1 MTLTVTVLVTA
12 LPFLGVIVTVT
23 LQLPAFTPFTAVPS
37 TRQYFAL
44 DVATLTVTLAPDTT
58 VTCAPFRIDVPV
70 RVFPTFTLGEDGVD
84 EVAAVCGVV
93 AGGDVTGD
101 VVCAATVVAGSEL
114 LGTDELLE
122 ELLEE
127 LDDELLE
134 EELDEELVVAAA
146 RVTAMEYVVV
156 DAPDTPFTAKEMF
169 SVDPS
174 ATLSVSVSED
184 RAIVPKLFVRLIDEP
199 DVEARTVKS
208 TEAEPFGM
216 LTV

>member
-1 MTLTVTVLVTA
+1 MTA
-12 LPFLGVIVTVT
+12 LPFFGVIVTVT
-23 LQLPAFTPFTAVPS
+23 LHTPAFTPFTAVPS

-58 VTCAPFRIDVPV
+58 VTCTLLRIAEPV
-70 RVFPTFTLGEDGVD
+70 SVFPTFTLGETVVEEGATVWD
-84 EVAAVCGVV
+84 VV
-93 AGGDVTGD
+93 AGAVVAGE
-101 VVCAATVVAGSEL
+101 VVCAAPVVAGSET

-134 EELDEELVVAAA
+134 DELDAELDVAAA
-146 RVTAMEYVVV
+146 RVTATEYVVV
-156 DAPDTPFTAKEMF
+156 DAPDTPFTANEMF

-174 ATLSVSVSED
+174 ATLRVSVSED
-184 RAIVPKLFVRLIDEP
+184 RPIVPKLLVRLIDEP
-199 DVEARTVKS
+199 DVEARIVKS

-216 LTV
+216 LRV